1 MKYTKH
7 LSLFPLL
14 ITLVLSSIS
23 EAEEKNCLFSSDFTA
38 SKLPTEISPLHKT
51 RWMVED
57 GVLIGGPATAE
68 QQQMNKEAGQGHF
81 GLNAKMFVKSI
92 FEDAVVEFDFR
103 FKEEGRTVVFVNNA
117 PGRSHLF
124 SLSLSPEKATLT
136 RFQDKKLKGDKK
148 EVLAE
153 VPIRLNA
160 YKWHR
165 VKVVMQGEVVTASVN
180 GKEILS
186 VSHERFVGGKHNPNF
201 RTAGVCTIQ
210 LDNISIQ
217 KL

>member
-23 EAEEKNCLFSSDFTA
+23 EAAEKDCLFSSDFTA

-117 PGRSHLF
+117 PRRSHLF

-165 VKVVMQGEVVTASVN
+165 VKVVMQGEVVTASVD

-186 VSHERFVGGKHNPNF
+186 V
-201 RTAGVCTIQ
+201 
-210 LDNISIQ
+210 
-217 KL
+217 

>member
-1 MKYTKH
+1 MKHIKH
-7 LSLFPLL
+7 LSLIPLL
-14 ITLVLSSIS
+14 VTFVLPSIAK
-23 EAEEKNCLFSSDFTA
+23 AEEKDCIFSSNFSA

-57 GVLIGGPATAE
+57 GVLIGKPATAE
-68 QQQMNKEAGQGHF
+68 QQKKNKEAGPGHF
-81 GLNAKMFVKSI
+81 GHNAKMFVKST

-103 FKEEGRTVVFVNNA
+103 FEEEGLTAVFVSNA

-124 SLSLSPEKATLT
+124 SLSLSPKKATLR

-153 VPIRLNA
+153 VPVRLPA
-160 YKWHR
+160 RKWHR
-165 VKVVMQGEVVTASVN
+165 VKVVMQGKAVTISVN
-180 GKEILS
+180 TREILS
-186 VSHERFVGGKHNPNF
+186 ASHERFAGSKHNPNF
-201 RTAGVCTIQ
+201 RTAGACTIQ
-210 LDNISIQ
+210 LDNISIR